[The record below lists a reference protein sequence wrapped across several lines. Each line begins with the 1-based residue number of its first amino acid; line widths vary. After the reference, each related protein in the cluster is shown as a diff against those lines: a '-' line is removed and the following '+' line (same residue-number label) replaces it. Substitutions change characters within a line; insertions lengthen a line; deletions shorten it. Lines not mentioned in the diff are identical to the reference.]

1 MATHECMRPVL
12 LGVLEAVRTS
22 WDQRDV
28 AETFPRG
35 IRHSRTEQPS
45 VDGFLTREDVGD
57 VAVMRM
63 SGSNDVIGPPRLCVQ
78 PPESTLARLIRDVA
92 QHVGVRRCKII
103 SDAH

>member
-12 LGVLEAVRTS
+12 LGVLEAVRTR

-35 IRHSRTEQPS
+35 IRHSRTEQTS

-57 VAVMRM
+57 VAVMQLHL
-63 SGSNDVIGPPRLCVQ
+63 GECQ
-78 PPESTLARLIRDVA
+78 
-92 QHVGVRRCKII
+92 
-103 SDAH
+103 DAPLPDGLNLGD